1 MKRLGAARCA
11 GVVCAEVLCERCG
24 VHGAARCGDVDLR
37 LPRAAAKGRARAL
50 ALPTGAGER
59 GFCGALLPELWLA
72 LAVQLVLRCCRA
84 SPRSTPDA
92 CAA

>member
-59 GFCGALLPELWLA
+59 GFCGALLPELVGARSAAPAA
-72 LAVQLVLRCCRA
+72 LLPIEENRKV
-84 SPRSTPDA
+84 
-92 CAA
+92 